1 MKGGALSSIDADV
14 YEAPAAALVAGIVD
28 SHGLEAACERWF
40 WVGERTLCSLA
51 QKGRAQKGD
60 VAPRRTGGRGLS
72 CSELDAAV
80 AVEAG
85 YVLGSA
91 QRGIRAAGVSVGA
104 QGLYSR
110 RGLTPPTISSEERG
124 IATSLGARARR
135 GDAEAAAAWQA
146 RLDFEAA
153 VGSVIRAAL
162 ALVAE
167 QPATGRHV
175 LPPVDAALAEALRDQ
190 DPAAVAFA
198 FPGLAALEPE
208 PAEPEPEPPVT
219 VIEPPPIPETVPMR
233 RMSRM
238 PTDNVLI
245 AERAQGRSVAQM
257 ASDWEVKPS
266 AIRAALRRI
275 DEAAQVDAPAPEP
288 LPTPRPEPARPP
300 APVPPPGRLSVDNLA
315 IAVALARREGITPD
329 EAVRFVRADVEQAR
343 ARVLVAPF
351 VPDRPPA
358 GFPAPRMSPQ
368 YERWFQALTD
378 GEDLPDLEIEDCLHV

>member
-175 LPPVDAALAEALRDQ
+175 LPRSTLRWPRRSGTRTRPPSLSPS
-190 DPAAVAFA
+190 PASPRWSLNRPSLSPSPRHRHRTA
-198 FPGLAALEPE
+198 
-208 PAEPEPEPPVT
+208 
-219 VIEPPPIPETVPMR
+219 PIPETVPMR